1 MATAGAL
8 EMVTMTAVCASDNSI
23 SCVQAASV
31 ADPSAGARPGRT
43 HGLDRWPRGTGSAD
57 IGWRPDRLHGR
68 PDRLHGR
75 PGGLDGRP
83 GGGWPH
89 RMSRRP
95 REVRLHGFART
106 ARLRGNT
113 SSPVTG
119 GRSRP
124 MIGAVIVP
132 AAGIIAPTRA
142 VIGIAVAIATV
153 DRITA
158 AIGGAACH
166 EQPGTNEKGE
176 QEGVLT
182 PFHITSPLPGWQ
194 NPIFAGS
201 AAHRCCRR

>member
-23 SCVQAASV
+23 SCVQAVSV

-68 PDRLHGR
+68 P
-75 PGGLDGRP
+75 GGLDGRP
-83 GGGWPH
+83 GRGWPH

-95 REVRLHGFART
+95 REVRLHGFAWT
-106 ARLRGNT
+106 TRLRGDAV
-113 SSPVTG
+113 SSITG
-119 GRSRP
+119 GGS
-124 MIGAVIVP
+124 GAVVRAVVVP

-166 EQPGTNEKGE
+166 EQPSTNEKGE